1 MSIFPSS
8 NVDFSITECR
18 LQSRPSACR
27 SLPSVLTVHVT
38 ARASFR
44 GERLS
49 TVVSQW
55 PFSRFRT
62 ALSPRSDWS
71 VGSSTIGPV
80 SLSLSSLGVV
90 YRARP
95 DKMLR
100 SEDSLF
106 WVLGAILLYSGR
118 EMLPYMLCGR
128 CIALR
133 RYSYSTDC
141 LSTVLF
147 LSGFRPY
154 WL

>member
-1 MSIFPSS
+1 MSIS
-8 NVDFSITECR
+8 
-18 LQSRPSACR
+18 QSLNADCNLVPRRADLSPPCSQST
-27 SLPSVLTVHVT
+27 SL
-38 ARASFR
+38 RER
-44 GERLS
+44 ERLS

-95 DKMLR
+95 AKMLR